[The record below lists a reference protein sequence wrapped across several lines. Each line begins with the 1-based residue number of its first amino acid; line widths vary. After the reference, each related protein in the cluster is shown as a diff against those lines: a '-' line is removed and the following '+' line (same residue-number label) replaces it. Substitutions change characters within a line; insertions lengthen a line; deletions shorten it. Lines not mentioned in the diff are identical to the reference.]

1 MRVGSRARIGFVGGL
16 ALVLGLA
23 GLRGSQSASAQGM
36 QITIKNFSFQ
46 PASVTAPVGTT
57 VTWKNQDSVAHT
69 TTSDTGVWG
78 SGNLTTGASFSFTFT
93 RAGTFHYHC
102 MIHPNMMGTIV
113 VQAATAAGPTATAQP
128 APAHSAMNDLHM
140 GPMVTMSRP
149 GWLGYYDSHKDAY
162 LSTDVS
168 DKGQAGAMHVNY
180 APSLA
185 DMPLS
190 RTPAIYLVKGR
201 AVSAQLAVFGSQPGE
216 SDYSPLWREVIVQW
230 KTHVKPVLLTSD
242 NQILALAKK
251 GKLVIHH
258 AHTVLNCP
266 IIKVGK

>member
-1 MRVGSRARIGFVGGL
+1 MRVGSRARIGCICGL
-16 ALVLGLA
+16 ALVLSFA
-23 GLRGSQSASAQGM
+23 GLHGSQTVSAQGM

-46 PASVTAPVGTT
+46 PASVSVPVGTT
-57 VTWKNQDSVAHT
+57 VTWSNQDSVAHT
-69 TTSDTGVWG
+69 TTSDTGVWD
-78 SGNLTTGASFSFTFT
+78 SGNLTTGASVSFAFK

-113 VQAATAAGPTATAQP
+113 VQAATTAGATATAQP
-128 APAHSAMNDLHM
+128 APTRGAMNDLHM
-140 GPMVTMSRP
+140 GPMVMMSRP

-168 DKGQAGAMHVNY
+168 DRGQAVAMHVNY

-201 AVSAQLAVFGSQPGE
+201 AVGAQLAVFGSQPGE

-230 KTHVKPVLLTSD
+230 KSHVKPVLLASD

-251 GKLVIHH
+251 GKLVVHH
-258 AHTVLNCP
+258 TRTVLNCP
-266 IIKVGK
+266 IVKVSK